1 MWDEHFES
9 FCHFFLFTSFSQL
22 ICGFAN
28 EEKQFMTIKY
38 SIVFFFQLFLETDSK
53 STNVMEYH
61 SNMVETTVINGEILI
76 FEETKRS

>member
-1 MWDEHFES
+1 
-9 FCHFFLFTSFSQL
+9 
-22 ICGFAN
+22 
-28 EEKQFMTIKY
+28 MTI
-38 SIVFFFQLFLETDSK
+38 ILLFFFQLFLETDSK